1 MDLVQ
6 KKGTAQYAKEIYEEI
21 RRCLGEYEY
30 LILLTKS
37 DSGKVIKS

>member
-21 RRCLGEYEY
+21 GLAY
-30 LILLTKS
+30 
-37 DSGKVIKS
+37 KVDYCKGD